1 MGNKNMYRLIMVVVN
16 ISHTSWYR
24 SWQNRKTVY
33 AFETIDEL
41 IDFMWEHIPMRDRDV
56 DFIRN
61 NDAKKQNGSLAC
73 TSWYEVKK
81 GEDQMTEYTS
91 F

>member
-1 MGNKNMYRLIMVVVN
+1 MYRLIMVVAN
-16 ISHTSWYR
+16 IGNTSWYR

-33 AFETIDEL
+33 TFENIDEL

-56 DFIRN
+56 AFIRS
-61 NDAKKQNGSLAC
+61 NDAKQKDGRLAC

>member
-1 MGNKNMYRLIMVVVN
+1 MYRLIMVVAN
-16 ISHTSWYR
+16 ISHTPWYR

-41 IDFMWEHIPMRDRDV
+41 IDFMREHIPMRDRDV
-56 DFIRN
+56 AFIRS
-61 NDAKKQNGSLAC
+61 NDAKKKDGRLAC

-81 GEDQMTEYTS
+81 GEDLMTEYTS

>member
-1 MGNKNMYRLIMVVVN
+1 MYRLIMAVAN
-16 ISHTSWYR
+16 INHTSWYR

-33 AFETIDEL
+33 RFDSIDEL
-41 IDFMWEHIPMRDRDV
+41 IDFMWKHIPMKDRDV

-61 NDAKKQNGSLAC
+61 NDAKYQHGRLAC